1 MIFHICICQFIKV
14 VLMDYKEGA
23 VRVVC
28 NRCESS
34 RQTLAR
40 VGREAG
46 RSLRN
51 FFLFSFLATPRR
63 GNFCRSGSFEST
75 HTCTRHAR
83 AKLLFGEMENSDR
96 SKTRERIGCE
106 RILDHGAR
114 ARIGNGKLADR
125 RRATGEKKRRGR
137 RTVVSGY

>member
-51 FFLFSFLATPRR
+51 FFLFSFFFFSNSAERKFLSLWIVRVHAHVHATRTGEIIIRR
-63 GNFCRSGSFEST
+63 
-75 HTCTRHAR
+75 
-83 AKLLFGEMENSDR
+83 
-96 SKTRERIGCE
+96 
-106 RILDHGAR
+106 
-114 ARIGNGKLADR
+114 NGKF
-125 RRATGEKKRRGR
+125 G
-137 RTVVSGY
+137 